1 MARAR
6 SQTTTDHE
14 TIRRWVEERGGWPA
28 EVTSTARGT
37 DDTGIIRIDFPGYAG
52 EGTLNRIDWE
62 EWFQKF
68 DQSGLAFVYQDT
80 TAGGERSN
88 FNKLVARETAAARA
102 EGKRTA
108 RPTGATRARGKPGA
122 ARGARTSTRGARKP
136 AAGGAARGSQRGVA
150 KKKTGTSGRRGAA
163 GAAAARTAGGRGGR
177 TGARTGTRAAGSRA
191 GGRTRSAGGRRGTT
205 GRKGGARSSRR
216 SSR

>member
-136 AAGGAARGSQRGVA
+136 AGGAARGSQRGVA

-163 GAAAARTAGGRGGR
+163 GAAAARTVGGRGGR

-191 GGRTRSAGGRRGTT
+191 GGRIRSAGGRSGTT